1 MPLLNKYIYI
11 FRGYKNNLKLN
22 LHDGME
28 IIAVGDVSVYTQ
40 RGYHQLIVKNIEV
53 AGQGSLFIAFE
64 KLKKK
69 LNDKGLFDKFHKKK

>member
-1 MPLLNKYIYI
+1 M

-40 RGYHQLIVKNIEV
+40 EDIIN
-53 AGQGSLFIAFE
+53 
-64 KLKKK
+64 
-69 LNDKGLFDKFHKKK
+69 